1 VVQAIVV
8 KEFGSYRN
16 AVLAP
21 GDTPEIGDWDVLVD
35 ARNMGVNY
43 PDLLMIAGRH
53 TVRPRLPFT
62 PGMEFSGVVSAL
74 GREVTDFS
82 VGDRVAGEVD
92 YGAYAQQVVVPAENC
107 YRIPDQMSFEHAA
120 ALGLSYQTA
129 HFALSDRAHMSSG
142 ERVLVTGAAGGVG
155 LAAVQLVKALGAI
168 AIAGVRSDEQ
178 AEVAKA
184 AGADHVVDLSAD
196 NLTESLRE
204 QVMAITNDHG
214 ADVILDPVGGDVF
227 DACLRALAFS
237 GRLVVVGFAAGRA
250 PTVEA
255 NYILLRNISII
266 GLQWRQYRLREPD
279 WVRRIQNDMYTLY
292 SQGRLTPHVMHT
304 YPLEQFAVALEAIEA
319 GRVHGKVVLSSGA
332 TDDAAQQAPA
342 N

>member
-1 VVQAIVV
+1 MQAVIV

-16 AVLAP
+16 AALAP
-21 GDTPEIGDWDVLVD
+21 CDVPEVGDWDVLVD

-74 GREVTDFS
+74 GCEVTDFA

-178 AEVAKA
+178 AEIAKA

-266 GLQWRQYRLREPD
+266 GLQWRQYRLREPE
-279 WVRRIQNDMYTLY
+279 WVRRIQNDMYALY

-304 YPLEQFAVALEAIEA
+304 YPLEQFAEALEAIEA

-332 TDDAAQQAPA
+332 PGDADEQAPA